1 MRRWTVLLI
10 SHDSEAPRTYSIT
23 ERSARVGALLGLVF
37 LLVATIGVGTLIA
50 SVGSLNPQ
58 PAAQVASATRDDN
71 GVASPELRSL
81 RHRVARLNGV
91 LDTIRQQESQLRVTA
106 GVPATDSKTIV
117 SRFLSLIPSFLKPR
131 QDTGDSTALA
141 KSGGPRTSVSAA
153 GAISPTDWSDPAAA
167 RAELGRSGA
176 SADSLAAH
184 ALSVA
189 SGFRQLADGTRL
201 QRDTLEVFSLRP
213 ESLSLALQ
221 RGQGTRRGDTLVWSP
236 QRASAIAAGAD
247 AVVTHLL
254 QLQGGRRWEIELRA
268 VGGMV
273 AQISA
278 PGRPLVRSGEK
289 VAQDQLVLVVDAPS
303 SPPQPEDIV
312 RIDLR
317 RNGTPVELGAPPA
330 GDPAKRQASKQ

>member
-23 ERSARVGALLGLVF
+23 ERSARVGALLGVVF
-37 LLVATIGVGTLIA
+37 LLVATIGVGTVIA

-71 GVASPELRSL
+71 GVASAELRSL

-91 LDTIRQQESQLRVTA
+91 LDTIRQQESQLRVAA

-131 QDTGDSTALA
+131 QDTDSAALA
-141 KSGGPRTSVSAA
+141 TSGGPKTSVSAA
-153 GAISPTDWSDPAAA
+153 GAISSTDWSDPAAA

-236 QRASAIAAGAD
+236 QGTSAIAAGTD

-303 SPPQPEDIV
+303 TPPQPEDIV